1 MVKQPNVIKHL
12 IYLSFS
18 FFCFTACTEPAK
30 SKDAKTDAGSSAA
43 VTSSKDFSF
52 NPLSEQQAAYYR
64 NEIAAAYAK
73 ILGPAFNG
81 AILVAKN
88 GTVVFEDYK
97 GYSNFYTHT
106 PITSSTPFH
115 LASVSKTFT
124 GTTVLHLWEQGRL
137 SLDDSVQR
145 YIPQLPYRGITIR
158 MLLSHRSGLPNY
170 LYFMDSCWDK
180 KKKAT
185 NEDVL
190 QFMVA
195 HHPRPDNLPNK
206 AFHYCNTNFVLLA
219 MIVEKVTGVPFPQYM
234 RDSVFTPLGMTHSF
248 VFSAKDT
255 NQYVP
260 TFMGNRPFPMDH
272 LDCTYG
278 DKNVYSTVQDLLRW
292 DKALYMHT
300 FVKAATLDTAYR
312 PYSLEHRSMH
322 NYGLGWRLFINNGD
336 TIVYHNG
343 KWHGSNTVF
352 TRLVQDTATIIV
364 LGNRFNRNIYKAK
377 KMADIFTGKKDD
389 NKLEE

>member
-1 MVKQPNVIKHL
+1 MVNQ
-12 IYLSFS
+12 LSFKKLFVYILGLVLCCCGACS
-18 FFCFTACTEPAK
+18 QGTSKNKTNAAAATGGVITTDFTFA
-30 SKDAKTDAGSSAA
+30 
-43 VTSSKDFSF
+43 
-52 NPLSEQQAAYYR
+52 PLSEAAAAYYK
-64 NEIAAAYAK
+64 NAVETAYHK

-88 GTVVFEDYK
+88 GVVVYEDYK
-97 GYSNFYTHT
+97 GYANFATKAPVT
-106 PITSSTPFH
+106 PTTPFH

-124 GTTVLHLWEQGRL
+124 GTTVLRLWEQGRL

-145 YIPQLPYRGITIR
+145 FIPQLPYHGITIR

-170 LYFMDSCWDK
+170 LYFMDSCWNK
-180 KKKAT
+180 KVKAS

-190 QFMVA
+190 QFMVQ
-195 HHPRPDNLPNK
+195 HKPRVDNLPNK
-206 AFHYCNTNFVLLA
+206 AFHYCNTNFVMLA
-219 MIVEKVTGVPFPQYM
+219 MIVEKITGMPFPQYM
-234 RDSVFTPLGMTHSF
+234 KDSVFTPLGMTHSF
-248 VFSAKDT
+248 IFSMKDT
-255 NQYVP
+255 SQYVP
-260 TFMGNRPFPMDH
+260 TYMGNRPYPMDH

-278 DKNVYSTVQDLLRW
+278 DKNVYSTVQDLLLW

-300 FVKAATLDTAYR
+300 FVKAATLDTAYK
-312 PYSLEHRSMH
+312 PNSLEHRSMH

-343 KWHGSNTVF
+343 KWHGTNTVF

-377 KMADIFTGKKDD
+377 GIADVFTGKTDN